1 MRLKF
6 PGTKGE
12 IEENSIKHEYHTS
25 LIIEQ
30 TDTRILVDFGEK
42 HSPGL
47 ESFVNS
53 FNAILITHAHPDHY
67 IWTIKEETG
76 ITIPVYLTQVAF
88 NYSSHK
94 PLNYKIISAGK
105 SFNIKGLL
113 VTPYNVVHSLRCPAV
128 CFKIKGDKTII
139 YAPDILDTEE
149 PKEKVFKNVDL
160 IVADGSSVN
169 INLVRRK
176 DDKLFGHA
184 MVKTIMGWCKKYS
197 IKDLIITHCGK
208 QIVTSDEKIIENKL
222 HEYSENKVN
231 FIIAYDGMELD
242 I

>member
-12 IEENSIKHEYHTS
+12 IEENSIKHEYHSS

-30 TDTRILVDFGEK
+30 TYTRILLDFGEK
-42 HSPGL
+42 HSPEL
-47 ESFVNS
+47 ESIVNT
-53 FNAILITHAHPDHY
+53 FDAILITHAHPDHY
-67 IWTIKEETG
+67 IWTIKEDTG
-76 ITIPVYLTQVAF
+76 ITIPVYLTQETLD
-88 NYSSHK
+88 YSSRK
-94 PLNYKIISAGK
+94 PLNYKVIKADK
-105 SFNIKGLL
+105 SFNIKSLL
-113 VTPYNVVHSLRCPAV
+113 ITPYNVIHSLRCPAV

-149 PKEKVFKNVDL
+149 PKEKVFKNLDL
-160 IVADGSSVN
+160 IVADGSSVD

-184 MVKTIMGWCKKYS
+184 MLKTIIGWCKKYS
-197 IKDLIITHCGK
+197 IRNIMITHCGK
-208 QIVTSDEKIIENKL
+208 QIVTSDEEIIESKL
-222 HEYSENKVN
+222 YKYSENKVN
-231 FIIAYDGMELD
+231 FIIAYDGMQLD